1 MKVPFSRL
9 RSTIFGSHAVHA
21 FCTSVPV
28 PVASKEVVGVA
39 IMQRHLVLG
48 AHQFSVRTEMMMLI
62 RLQLDTRSLVQQTL
76 AHQALGPLA
85 KFCYQCMVYFP

>member
-9 RSTIFGSHAVHA
+9 GSTIFGSHALHA

-39 IMQRHLVLG
+39 IMHLVRG
-48 AHQFSVRTEMMMLI
+48 PPIFSENRNDADSVEIGYL
-62 RLQLDTRSLVQQTL
+62 
-76 AHQALGPLA
+76 
-85 KFCYQCMVYFP
+85 